1 MVTVAFR
8 SAVRTG
14 LVVAGGQVGEVGL
27 KLSGAL
33 VGWIGVALLLIVQ
46 SAGAQAAPAKR
57 TRKAAPAKRT
67 TPART
72 PPSIG
77 GPRFIRLQ
85 VLPAS
90 LRLSGPAAVQSVIVM
105 GTLADGS
112 QVDVTDRAPLSLSGK
127 AVTLSN
133 NRLQARSDGKSL
145 LIARYGNLRTQAP
158 VSVAQANRPVAY
170 SFQNDV
176 VPVLARLG
184 CSQGACHGAN
194 SGKGG
199 FKLSLRGYAP
209 ELDFLSITR
218 ELGGRRIARE
228 APERSLFLRKPLM
241 EVAHGGGKALER
253 GSREYYVL
261 LGWLMQGAPGPDPAE
276 PRLTALEAL
285 PGDRVYRA
293 KQRQRVLIRATF
305 SDGHVE
311 DVTERAVFRSND
323 AGVASVTERGQV
335 VALNPGE
342 TAVQAKYM
350 DRLAVVRVTVP
361 YPQQV
366 NPAAFGEPFNYID
379 QAIDAKLRSLN
390 LAPSGLCTDEEFI
403 RRAYLGALG
412 TLPTAD
418 EVRTFLAECRQ
429 EAGKAGGVPRRARA
443 RLIDG
448 ILKRPEYGSIWALKL
463 CDLSMVRREHMQR
476 KNTVA
481 LHQWLTEQ
489 FQQNR
494 PWDQLVADLVTAA
507 GSIEENPATLW
518 WASRQMTRPNARGW
532 VRHYELTAEIASQ
545 VFLGQRMQCAK
556 CHNHPTEKYTQDN
569 YYQFAALFAQVNG
582 EGRADPVP
590 ERFVATDPGEV
601 RHPRTGKPV
610 TPRPLDHADLQLQP
624 GEDRRVKFAAW
635 LRGEGRD
642 LFARN
647 IVNRVWA
654 RLFGSGIVEPVDDL
668 RSTNPPRNEPLLAA
682 LANDLIAH
690 QYDLKYLMGTIMR
703 SRTYQASSQAT
714 PANKI
719 DTQFFSHFPAYRLQG
734 EELLDAIAQATGVPD
749 KFATYPLGTRA
760 IELSDTELSSLA
772 LDTFGR
778 PNRTTPCECDRSA
791 APTVSQALD
800 LFNGEALQGKLK
812 HPEGVINQW
821 IRSGKS
827 DAEILEE
834 LYLRTLSR
842 RPDAT
847 ELDAIRKALAQ
858 TPKREEGLQDVLWAL
873 INTKEFMFNH

>member
-1 MVTVAFR
+1 MPTA
-8 SAVRTG
+8 TG
-14 LVVAGGQVGEVGL
+14 SRVL
-27 KLSGAL
+27 
-33 VGWIGVALLLIVQ
+33 
-46 SAGAQAAPAKR
+46 
-57 TRKAAPAKRT
+57 
-67 TPART
+67 
-72 PPSIG
+72 
-77 GPRFIRLQ
+77 RLQ
-85 VLPAS
+85 ILPES
-90 LRLSGPAAVQSVIVM
+90 IQLSGPAAVQTVVVM
-105 GTLADGS
+105 GALSDGTRVDLTN
-112 QVDVTDRAPLSLSGK
+112 QVTLSLSGTS
-127 AVTLSN
+127 VSLSKH
-133 NRLQARSDGKSL
+133 RLQARSDGKAL
-145 LIARYGNLRTQAP
+145 LIARHGSLRAKAP
-158 VSVAQANRPVAY
+158 IAVALANRPVTY

-218 ELGGRRIARE
+218 ELSGRRIARE
-228 APERSLFLRKPLM
+228 APDRSLLLRKPLM
-241 EVAHGGGKALER
+241 EVAHGGGKALEK

-261 LGWLMQGAPGPDPAE
+261 LGWLMQGAPGPDPAD
-276 PRLTALEAL
+276 PQLVNLEAL
-285 PGDRVYRA
+285 PGDRIYRA
-293 KQRQRVLIRATF
+293 KQRQQVLIRARF
-305 SDGHVE
+305 SDGRVE

-323 AGVASVTERGQV
+323 AGVATVSEHGLV

-361 YPQQV
+361 YPQKV
-366 NPAAFGEPFNYID
+366 NPTAFGQPFNYID
-379 QAIDAKLRSLN
+379 QAVHAKLRSLN
-390 LAPSGLCTDEEFI
+390 LEPSGLCTDEEFI
-403 RRAYLGALG
+403 RRAYLGAIG

-418 EVRTFLAECRQ
+418 EVRSFLAECKQ
-429 EAGKAGGVPRRARA
+429 ETGKAGGVAQAARN
-443 RLIDG
+443 RLIDQV
-448 ILKRPEYGSIWALKL
+448 LKRPEYGSIWALKL

-494 PWDQLVADLVTAA
+494 PWDQLVADLVTAT

-518 WASRQMTRPNARGW
+518 WASRQQTRPNARGW
-532 VRHYELTAEIASQ
+532 VRHYELTAEITSQ

-556 CHNHPTEKYTQDN
+556 CHNHPTEKYTQDD

-590 ERFVATDPGEV
+590 ERFVATDAGEV
-601 RHPRTGKPV
+601 RHPRTGKV
-610 TPRPLDHADLQLQP
+610 VMPRPLDHADLKLQP
-624 GEDRRVKFAAW
+624 GDDRRVKFTQW

-654 RLFGSGIVEPVDDL
+654 RLFGTGIVEPVDDL

-690 QYDLKYLMGTIMR
+690 GYDLKYLMGTIMR
-703 SRTYQASSQAT
+703 SRTFQACAQAT
-714 PANKI
+714 PANKV
-719 DTQFFSHFPAYRLQG
+719 DTQFFSHFPAHRLQG

-749 KFATYPLGTRA
+749 KFATYPMGTRA

-800 LFNGEALQGKLK
+800 LLNGEVLQGKLK
-812 HPEGVINQW
+812 HPEGIINQW
-821 IRSGKS
+821 MKAGKS

-842 RPDAT
+842 RPEPF
-847 ELDAIRKALAQ
+847 ELVEVQKALAQ
-858 TPKREEGLQDVLWAL
+858 APKREEGLQDVLWAL